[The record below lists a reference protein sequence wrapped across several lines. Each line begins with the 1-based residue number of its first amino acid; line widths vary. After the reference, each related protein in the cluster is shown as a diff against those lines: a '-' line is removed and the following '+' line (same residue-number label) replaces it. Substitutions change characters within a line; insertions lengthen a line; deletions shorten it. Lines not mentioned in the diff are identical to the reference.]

1 MSDLTPNPAPSAT
14 DPLSTGW
21 PILCS
26 LTEKGGLSSASETAF
41 FSNINNSS
49 TNEFSSYQ
57 DPSNI
62 QTRSQQD
69 LPAVHVILPEGEAIL
84 QPPMDNTP
92 NSLPDDPPSR
102 IPNLGHALLFLAI
115 AGLFLLLT
123 QLLLLGLTHAPL
135 IGSKAAASAISP
147 KLLVGSEALTY
158 IITLTASWFL
168 FPLLWKRPFTIG
180 IEANPDAARRNAFR
194 LIPIGLLLSFAVQA
208 LSSLIAMPKDIPM
221 DDFFR
226 TQSDVWLVT
235 VFGIFL
241 APLFEEILF
250 RGFLLPA
257 FAIAYDWLS
266 LPRTPAARELWHSTN
281 KITLPALIFSSVLT
295 SILFAALHGQQTA
308 FTWPVLLLLFCVSL
322 ILSAVRIRLRSVLAS
337 TLIHAS
343 YNFTIFLTAFIA
355 TGGYRHLDKLSH

>member
-1 MSDLTPNPAPSAT
+1 MSDLTSNPVSPAPRPTTTGCPIHVAQVTAEVGIVQSANA
-14 DPLSTGW
+14 L
-21 PILCS
+21 
-26 LTEKGGLSSASETAF
+26 
-41 FSNINNSS
+41 FSM
-49 TNEFSSYQ
+49 
-57 DPSNI
+57 SNHS
-62 QTRSQQD
+62 QARSQQD
-69 LPAVHVILPEGEAIL
+69 VPAPIVILPEGEAIL

-92 NSLPDDPPSR
+92 NSLPDEPPTR

-115 AGLFLLLT
+115 VGLVLLLT
-123 QLLLLGLTHAPL
+123 QLIPLGLTHAT
-135 IGSKAAASAISP
+135 SAAAKASISP
-147 KLLVGSEALTY
+147 KLLIASEAISY
-158 IITLTASWFL
+158 ILTLTISWFL
-168 FPLLWKRPFTIG
+168 FPLLWKRSFPIG
-180 IEANPDAARRNAFR
+180 IEANPDAARRNALR
-194 LIPIGLLLSFAVQA
+194 LIPIGLVLSFAVQA
-208 LSSLIAMPKDIPM
+208 ISTLIAMPKEIPM

-226 TQSDVWLVT
+226 TPSDVWLVT
-235 VFGIFL
+235 IFGIFL

-266 LPRTPAARELWHSTN
+266 IPRTPAAHDLWRSTN
-281 KITLPALIFSSVLT
+281 KITLPGLIFSSVLT

-322 ILSAVRIRLRSVLAS
+322 VLSAVRIRLRSVLAS